1 MQIAIAI
8 FPGLTCLDDQR
19 DRLLRGDTVMRA
31 LVLYELLSLDGV
43 AEEPSDWLFDDGPE
57 IFDNLGIVISSQ
69 DDILLGRGTYDYWAD
84 FWPTATVEPFASFIN
99 NTMKHVFSSAPIDAE
114 WSNTTVVSEPAVD
127 YVAALKQGERRRHR
141 HPRQH
146 RAGRLTPGGEL
157 VDELRLVVAPTIAGA
172 ASGCSATSALRNCDS
187 WRSTAPRRS
196 TPAPLP
202 RWIRRRRGHRAL
214 TRTHERLGAQSA

>member
-1 MQIAIAI
+1 
-8 FPGLTCLDDQR
+8 
-19 DRLLRGDTVMRA
+19 MRA

-127 YVAALKQGERRRHR
+127 YVAALKQGEGGDIGIHGSIGL
-141 HPRQH
+141 
-146 RAGRLTPGGEL
+146 AGSLLEAKL
-157 VDELRLVVAPTIAGA
+157 VDELRLVVAPTIAG
-172 ASGCSATSALRNCDS
+172 
-187 WRSTAPRRS
+187 
-196 TPAPLP
+196 
-202 RWIRRRRGHRAL
+202 RGKRL
-214 TRTHERLGAQSA
+214 FRDLGAQKLRLVEEHRTEGGALLLHYRVRSRRRIGHRDAELQLRQATRWR